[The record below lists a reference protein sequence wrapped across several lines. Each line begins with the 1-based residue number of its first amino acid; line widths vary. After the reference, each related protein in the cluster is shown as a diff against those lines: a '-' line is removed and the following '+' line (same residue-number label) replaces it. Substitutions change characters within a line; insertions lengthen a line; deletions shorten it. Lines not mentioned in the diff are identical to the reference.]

1 MYSEVP
7 EVEKMAETVIDQ
19 YGDTLQDVYGQP
31 CRIKYLSK
39 NSKKSQF
46 LGKCCKASG
55 FWKHLTDFDYVI
67 IVWETFWKNATEL
80 EKKALLFHELKHI
93 KLEEKETPE
102 GDIEIKWSL
111 AKHQV
116 ELFVSELEL
125 FGAWHEPLDEVVSV
139 CKELT

>member
-1 MYSEVP
+1 MYSELKDL
-7 EVEKMAETVIDQ
+7 ESLAEQVTED
-19 YGDTLQDVYGQP
+19 YATELQDVYGQP

-39 NSKKSQF
+39 ASKKSQF

-55 FWKHLTDFDYVI
+55 FWKHLTDYDFVI
-67 IVWETFWKNATEL
+67 IVWETFWKNSSEL

-102 GDIEIKWSL
+102 GDIEIKWGI
-111 AKHQV
+111 AKHPV

-139 CKELT
+139 CKELS